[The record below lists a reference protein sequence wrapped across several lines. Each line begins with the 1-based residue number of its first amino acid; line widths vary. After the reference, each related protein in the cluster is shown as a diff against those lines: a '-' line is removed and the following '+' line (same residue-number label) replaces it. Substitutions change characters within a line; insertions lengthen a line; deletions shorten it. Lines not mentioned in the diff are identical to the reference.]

1 MFHPLAKGD
10 RSSLRSGEFSIA
22 CSDQRLPA
30 YHGTKP
36 RCTGCPALAAPADMH
51 PSTPLACCAGA
62 AVQPMDL
69 EAAIAAQ
76 TKDTPPDQVTE
87 LVLDTCKATKVSGLE
102 KFSNLKSLTLNGC
115 GLTTLDGFPTLP
127 ELRRLELSDNNIS
140 DGLEALQDAA
150 LFQLKSLS
158 LAGNKFAT
166 LEDLDPLVRP
176 SLCACTALVPFIS
189 RLRCTTKAYQCAGAS
204 GPYCAGDTL
213 AMTLA
218 ELAAESARSRPLQ
231 LPGH

>member
-1 MFHPLAKGD
+1 
-10 RSSLRSGEFSIA
+10 
-22 CSDQRLPA
+22 
-30 YHGTKP
+30 
-36 RCTGCPALAAPADMH
+36 
-51 PSTPLACCAGA
+51 
-62 AVQPMDL
+62 MDL

-76 TKDTPPDQVTE
+76 TKDTPPNEVTE

-140 DGLEALQDAA
+140 EGLEALQDAA

-176 SLCACTALVPFIS
+176 LSTCTAPCPSSGACPLH
-189 RLRCTTKAYQCAGAS
+189 KQGGAAQCAR
-204 GPYCAGDTL
+204 CAATPMCADEVP
-213 AMTLA
+213 AMTPA
-218 ELAAESARSRPLQ
+218 ELAA
-231 LPGH
+231 